1 MEFITDESLNNR
13 NEQPNKHTNIDN
25 ITLYKKLLQ
34 IENEI
39 HHLKREIDNINYI
52 HYPRPLRPYF
62 MLRFLNERPGI
73 TLIFFILLGKI
84 INM

>member
-25 ITLYKKLLQ
+25 NTLYKKLIQ

-39 HHLKREIDNINYI
+39 HHLKTALDNINYI
-52 HYPRPLRPYF
+52 HYPRPLRPYLYAPF
-62 MLRFLNERPGI
+62 PERTTWYSAPFQHSVG
-73 TLIFFILLGKI
+73 
-84 INM
+84 NND